1 MKQTR
6 KKIDNGAVL
15 GIIAVMVSAILL
27 ASMPM
32 ATAKLYGDAN
42 GDDVID
48 EDDITYVGQII
59 AGKAEENELA
69 DANQDGEINAR
80 DTTYIAGIISG
91 DNPFPGGTLIA
102 GLGRDPGKQYGYGAH
117 PSLTGVYEQ
126 LVWLDYE
133 LEPQP
138 MLATSWKVSDDGKV
152 WTFYLREGVKFHD
165 GTPFN
170 AETAKQNFE
179 RLDAEKPGQLGP
191 LESIGVVDD
200 YTIQFTHSE
209 PFAPFVRQLS
219 WPFMS
224 MISPDAVD
232 GDRNVL
238 EPIGTGPY
246 KVVEYSPGDKLV
258 LARNEDWWGGMPK
271 LEGMTLRCIP
281 DANSRAMSLET
292 GEIDLIIDT
301 GGVLPE
307 YAGTLDADPEIEVL
321 SRLIA
326 TSHFLILNG
335 GKTPFNDT
343 RARQAVQYATDQE
356 TIVDT
361 ILEGY
366 GLPGKGAIT
375 PALAEWVNTEID
387 AKYGTNEAEQL
398 LTDAGWSDTDGDG
411 ILDKDGQPFEV
422 RLLLHSG
429 MIGRWPYE
437 AIAEVIQSELNDVG
451 IKADIQVLAGGA
463 WSTALK
469 DGEYEMTMTPYTLLG
484 PHFMLYDWFNS
495 EGDMN
500 LMRGMCYNNSR
511 VDELTELGKVTM
523 DQDERNEIYVEVQGI
538 VAEEVPMF
546 PIYYEE
552 MINAQRNNV
561 RGFEPHPWFWI
572 NWEEIYSTT

>member
-1 MKQTR
+1 
-6 KKIDNGAVL
+6 
-15 GIIAVMVSAILL
+15 
-27 ASMPM
+27 MP
-32 ATAKLYGDAN
+32 
-42 GDDVID
+42 
-48 EDDITYVGQII
+48 
-59 AGKAEENELA
+59 
-69 DANQDGEINAR
+69 
-80 DTTYIAGIISG
+80 
-91 DNPFPGGTLIA
+91 
-102 GLGRDPGKQYGYGAH
+102 
-117 PSLTGVYEQ
+117 
-126 LVWLDYE
+126 
-133 LEPQP
+133 
-138 MLATSWKVSDDGKV
+138 
-152 WTFYLREGVKFHD
+152 
-165 GTPFN
+165 
-170 AETAKQNFE
+170 
-179 RLDAEKPGQLGP
+179 
-191 LESIGVVDD
+191 
-200 YTIQFTHSE
+200 
-209 PFAPFVRQLS
+209 
-219 WPFMS
+219 

-246 KVVEYSPGDKLV
+246 KVVEYSPDDKLV

-307 YAGTLDADPEIEVL
+307 YAETLDADPEIEVL
-321 SRLIA
+321 TRLIA

-335 GKTPFNDT
+335 CKTPFNDT
-343 RARQAVQYATDQE
+343 RARQAVQYAIDQE

-375 PALAEWVNTEID
+375 PALAEWVNIEID

-398 LTDAGWSDTDGDG
+398 LSDAGWSDTDGDG
-411 ILDKDGQPFEV
+411 ILDKEGQPFEV

-429 MIGRWPYE
+429 MIGRWLYE
-437 AIAEVIQSELNDVG
+437 AIAEVIQSELNDVS

-469 DGEYEMTMTPYTLLG
+469 DGEYEMAMTPYTPSG
-484 PHFMLYDWFNS
+484 PHIMLYDWFNS

-572 NWEEIYSTT
+572 NWEDIYSTT